1 MNATLYYI
9 HDPMCSWCW
18 GYRPVWGALKLNLP
32 NSVQIE
38 YVAGGLAPDSSSP
51 MPVEQQAMIKA
62 HWYSIVEKL
71 GTEFNFDFWNKNT
84 PRRSTY
90 NSCRAAIAAN
100 NQGYQVQMIEA
111 IQQAYYLR
119 ALNPSDNDILI
130 GLAKELSNQKL
141 STQELS
147 KQKGTPKLAFDLTR
161 FISDLTSEE
170 TQQALIRQIHLA
182 RELTNQGFPSLV
194 LECHGVRRQIVLN
207 YKDHKATLAN
217 INKVLDK

>member
-1 MNATLYYI
+1 MNAILYYI

-18 GYRPVWGALKLNLP
+18 GYRPVWHDLRLNLTDT
-32 NSVQIE
+32 VQIE
-38 YVAGGLAPDSSSP
+38 YVAGGLAPDSNSP

-62 HWYSIVEKL
+62 HWHSIEEKL
-71 GTEFNFDFWNKNT
+71 GTEFNFDFWTKNS

-100 NQGYQVQMIEA
+100 NQGFQEQMIEA

-119 ALNPSDNDILI
+119 ALNPSDNDVLL
-130 GLAKELSNQKL
+130 GLAKELSK
-141 STQELS
+141 QELS
-147 KQKGTPKLAFDLTR
+147 KQEMYTQENKPKLAFDLIR

-170 TQQALIRQIHLA
+170 TEQALIRQIHLA

-194 LECHGVRRQIVLN
+194 LECQGVRSQIVLN
-207 YKDHKATLAN
+207 YKDYQATLTD

>member
-1 MNATLYYI
+1 MNAILYYI

-18 GYRPVWGALKLNLP
+18 GYRPVWDALQLNL
-32 NSVQIE
+32 SDSIQVE
-38 YVAGGLAPDSSSP
+38 YVAGGLAPDSSKP

-62 HWYSIVEKL
+62 HWHSIAEKL
-71 GTEFNFDFWNKNT
+71 GTEFNFDFWSNNT

-100 NQGYQVQMIEA
+100 KQSYQVQMVEA

-119 ALNPSDNDILI
+119 ALNPSDNDVLI
-130 GLAKELSNQKL
+130 GLAKELSK
-141 STQELS
+141 QELS
-147 KQKGTPKLAFDLTR
+147 KQESTSKLPFDLTR
-161 FISDLTSEE
+161 FTADFTSEE

-194 LECHGVRRQIVLN
+194 LECNNVRRQIVLN
-207 YKDHKATLAN
+207 YKDYKATLAD